1 MRSHERKDYFKID
14 EQVVIK
20 YRKTSKPIKLH
31 EHDYS
36 EIMYVVSGSGIHSI
50 GENEYSFVSGS
61 LFFIP
66 SGVGHMISFD
76 QETEYYDILMTDE
89 TVESMSDIYEKKDR
103 VPTIKPEIVANCTAS
118 AYSKMCEICSMAY
131 NEYEG
136 GFFGCSD
143 ILLAQIR
150 IMYVF
155 LLRYAGE
162 IELKQTTPN
171 KRLAMP
177 QILDYV
183 NIHYKEPIKMYEI
196 SQAYGYSSNYFSKLF
211 KKSFGISFYE
221 YIHKKRI
228 ASAKEYLKICDNSID
243 EICRAVGYSNNN
255 EFYKKFKEYTG
266 MTPSKYRK
274 EKKKDRN
281 TADLSFS
288 KQ

>member
-1 MRSHERKDYFKID
+1 MRFHERKDYFKID

-31 EHDYS
+31 GHDYS
-36 EIMYVVSGSGIHSI
+36 EIMYVVSGSGIHTI
-50 GENEYSFVSGS
+50 GESEYKFVSGS

-76 QETEYYDILMTDE
+76 QETEYYDILMTNE
-89 TVESMSDIYEKKDR
+89 TVESMSDIYEKGDR
-103 VPTIKPEIVANCTAS
+103 TPTAKPEIVSNCTAS

-196 SQAYGYSSNYFSKLF
+196 SQTYGYSPNYFSKLF
-211 KKSFGISFYE
+211 KKNFGISFYE

-266 MTPSKYRK
+266 MTPSKYRN

-281 TADLSFS
+281 KSDLSFS

>member
-20 YRKTSKPIKLH
+20 YRRTSKPIKLH

-281 TADLSFS
+281 KADLSFS

>member
-1 MRSHERKDYFKID
+1 
-14 EQVVIK
+14 
-20 YRKTSKPIKLH
+20 
-31 EHDYS
+31 
-36 EIMYVVSGSGIHSI
+36 
-50 GENEYSFVSGS
+50 
-61 LFFIP
+61 
-66 SGVGHMISFD
+66 MISFD
-76 QETEYYDILMTDE
+76 QETEYYDILMTNE
-89 TVESMSDIYEKKDR
+89 TVESMSDIYEKGDR
-103 VPTIKPEIVANCTAS
+103 TPTAKPEIVANCTAS

-211 KKSFGISFYE
+211 KKNFGIGFYE

-266 MTPSKYRK
+266 MTPSKYRN

-281 TADLSFS
+281 KSDLSFS